1 VDIRISAMQCR
12 QIHIEHGKSQG
23 NGRMDDNRGYH
34 PRRYFLYDIVML
46 NVGMFLKAASRKY
59 SRFQYDN

>member
-1 VDIRISAMQCR
+1 MDIRISAMQRR
-12 QIHIEHGKSQG
+12 QIHIEHGKGQG
-23 NGRMDDNRGYH
+23 NSRMDDNRGYH
-34 PRRYFLYDIVML
+34 RRECFLYDIVML